1 MPSPDNGPPGLQCLT
16 SLTACFRSKGRC
28 PSGTTVSLPRLS
40 VSPEVSQAAG
50 RQECAQNG
58 ISTWLWKPCL
68 PRLPEESKEG
78 RLSSRGQ
85 IRAIQILLTDLL
97 KKLPP
102 LCPLHRDPEGATKP
116 QPCVQARCTMPGTQC
131 YSSYWHDA
139 TLFNSS
145 YWSQAGEIGDCSKA
159 HYRK

>member
-1 MPSPDNGPPGLQCLT
+1 MEQLLNAFSRQRPSRITVFNIFNILLSLQ
-16 SLTACFRSKGRC
+16 RKV
-28 PSGTTVSLPRLS
+28 PILPRLP

-50 RQECAQNG
+50 RHDCAQNG

-97 KKLPP
+97 EKLPP

-116 QPCVQARCTMPGTQC
+116 QPCVQARCTMPGIQC
-131 YSSYWHDA
+131 YSSY
-139 TLFNSS
+139 
-145 YWSQAGEIGDCSKA
+145 
-159 HYRK
+159 